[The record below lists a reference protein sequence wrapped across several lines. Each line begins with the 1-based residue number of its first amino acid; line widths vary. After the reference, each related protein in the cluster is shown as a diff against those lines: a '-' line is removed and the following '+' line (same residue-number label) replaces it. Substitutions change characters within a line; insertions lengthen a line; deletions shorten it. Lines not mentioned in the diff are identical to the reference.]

1 MKNENYEFSAVYNK
15 ANNNKKNYKDTKMIS
30 PESFYL
36 FKKVKEKRSL
46 KRNRREVVTVNPFR
60 SLGLL
65 RTETRELQLVPVDLD
80 GVTGVK
86 QKGII

>member
-1 MKNENYEFSAVYNK
+1 M
-15 ANNNKKNYKDTKMIS
+15 
-30 PESFYL
+30 
-36 FKKVKEKRSL
+36 KEKRSL